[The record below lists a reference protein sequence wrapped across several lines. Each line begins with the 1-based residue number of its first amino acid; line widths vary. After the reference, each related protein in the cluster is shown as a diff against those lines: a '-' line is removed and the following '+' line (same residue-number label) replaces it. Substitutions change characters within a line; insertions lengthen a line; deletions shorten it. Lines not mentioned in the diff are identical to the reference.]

1 MTLNLQPP
9 SSSPPSSSPHR
20 DSSSSSSSS
29 EAASA
34 LTSLSLSE
42 PPNDLHQDG
51 TASAIAIAI
60 AVPQVMPP
68 PKPTPRAKVP
78 LEKGYSQM
86 VWLRLLQTEPDLA
99 GLKGQSPKRLITM
112 QEVKQHKT
120 EEDAW
125 TVLRGRV
132 YNISPYIRFHPG
144 GKDMLMK
151 GAGRDCTALFN
162 KYHAWVNAE
171 FLMEKCMVGI
181 LDVPPT

>member
-1 MTLNLQPP
+1 
-9 SSSPPSSSPHR
+9 
-20 DSSSSSSSS
+20 
-29 EAASA
+29 
-34 LTSLSLSE
+34 
-42 PPNDLHQDG
+42 
-51 TASAIAIAI
+51 
-60 AVPQVMPP
+60 
-68 PKPTPRAKVP
+68 VP

-99 GLKGQSPKRLITM
+99 GLKGKSPKRMITM
-112 QEVKQHKT
+112 AEVKQHKI

-181 LDVPPT
+181 LDTPQT